1 MSSLKSSR
9 SLSHLHEFVGNLYFY
24 KNIFFVL
31 LPTLY
36 AILFHAQFLQCSAT
50 RPQMLAITDLMILL
64 WRRPYLDAKIQ
75 NGILSGFLRIE
86 RVHI

>member
-1 MSSLKSSR
+1 MPFCFTPNFYTDASL
-9 SLSHLHEFVGNLYFY
+9 V
-24 KNIFFVL
+24 
-31 LPTLY
+31 T
-36 AILFHAQFLQCSAT
+36 LQCSAT
-50 RPQMLAITDLMILL
+50 RPRMLAITDLMILL